1 MRSGAG
7 KRVDPNF
14 FIVGAA
20 RCGTTSLFEA
30 MSRHGDIYC
39 CPVKEP
45 NYFAFDVTA
54 ERRVVAGARREG
66 VLIERAV
73 GSILA
78 PPRVAITTDYS
89 AYLRLFDQWGGQ
101 KAVGEAST
109 SYLPSRVAAREI
121 AGRFPE
127 ARIVVV
133 LRDPVARAHSEYL
146 MHRQL
151 GSVSGSF
158 REAVK
163 PELDDIARGVLGVRG
178 MVLSGLYAK
187 QVKRYL
193 EHFRR
198 EQILFLLFDELVR
211 NPRRALERVFR
222 HLGVDPG
229 PAREIVLGW
238 ENKSRVPRFPALAAL
253 AHRTG
258 KRTRLLRVIPRRI
271 RRGMR
276 SIFYAP
282 GEPVSAGEDDR
293 QALLEV
299 FRDDIA
305 ATARLTGL
313 DLSRWVWGR
322 RAARPVGRRDA
333 VAPGG

>member
-1 MRSGAG
+1 MSGGAG
-7 KRVDPNF
+7 KPADPNF

-20 RCGTTSLFEA
+20 RCATTSLFEA
-30 MSRHGDIYC
+30 MSQHRDIYC

-45 NYFAFDVTA
+45 NYFAFDVTG
-54 ERRVVAGARREG
+54 ERGIVEGARRQG
-66 VLIERAV
+66 VLIDRPA

-89 AYLRLFDQWGGQ
+89 AYLQLFDRWSGQ
-101 KAVGEAST
+101 RAVGEAST
-109 SYLPSRVAAREI
+109 SYLPSRVAAREL

-151 GSVSGSF
+151 GGAIGTF
-158 REAVK
+158 REAVR
-163 PELDDIARGVLGVRG
+163 PELDEIARGVAGVRG
-178 MVLSGLYAK
+178 MVLSGLYAL

-193 EHFRR
+193 AHFRR
-198 EQILFLLFDELVR
+198 EQVLFLLFDELVR
-211 NPRRALERVFR
+211 NPRRVLERVFR
-222 HLGVDPG
+222 HLGVDAG

-238 ENKSRVPRFPALAAL
+238 ENKSRVPRFPGLNTL
-253 AHRTG
+253 VHRTG
-258 KRTRLLRVIPRRI
+258 KRTGLLRVIPRPI

-282 GEPVSAGEDDR
+282 GEPVSADADDR
-293 QALLEV
+293 EVLLDV

-305 ATARLTGL
+305 KTACLTRL
-313 DLSRWVWGR
+313 DLSHWTRERTARVLCR
-322 RAARPVGRRDA
+322 RAAL
-333 VAPGG
+333 GG